1 MKINSIAMLLMSVIL
16 AAVGCAA
23 TDTPGTEI
31 IGGADGPTS
40 IYLTQ
45 EAGEDAVAEEP
56 DDLITEEQALS
67 AIKEYCHISNPD
79 LMDIEKDGEYPLY
92 WEIESEEESEIVVLF
107 RSYTG
112 ALIRYHIDPVSG
124 DTYVTEYVP
133 GITLEEQRTDEQF
146 NIRDYIT
153 EYEID
158 DDNLST

>member
-1 MKINSIAMLLMSVIL
+1 
-16 AAVGCAA
+16 
-23 TDTPGTEI
+23 
-31 IGGADGPTS
+31 
-40 IYLTQ
+40 
-45 EAGEDAVAEEP
+45 
-56 DDLITEEQALS
+56 
-67 AIKEYCHISNPD
+67 
-79 LMDIEKDGEYPLY
+79 MDIEKDGEYPLY

-158 DDNLST
+158 DDNMST